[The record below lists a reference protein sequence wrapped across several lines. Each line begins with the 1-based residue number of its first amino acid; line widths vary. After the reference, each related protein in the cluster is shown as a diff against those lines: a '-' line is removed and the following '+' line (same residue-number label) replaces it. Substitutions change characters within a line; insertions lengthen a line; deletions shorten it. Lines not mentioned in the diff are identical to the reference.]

1 MKKILIH
8 TVPMAI
14 SFLWLLIANHRFNP
28 ISLKGPDFLKF
39 YLMLVFGF
47 YLSVFALQ
55 AFKKSFSKTTVYFMI
70 SIFLLGVIK
79 LIKGILLGKPVGFL
93 IIILVLEII
102 VMLFIKLSHINQKMN

>member
-14 SFLWLLIANHRFNP
+14 SFLWLLIVNHTFNP
-28 ISLKGPDFLKF
+28 ISLRGPDFLKF

-47 YLSVFALQ
+47 YLSVVALQ
-55 AFKKSFSKTTVYFMI
+55 VFKENFSKTTVYFMI

-93 IIILVLEII
+93 IMILVMEII
-102 VMLFIKLSHINQKMN
+102 VILFIKLSHINQKMN